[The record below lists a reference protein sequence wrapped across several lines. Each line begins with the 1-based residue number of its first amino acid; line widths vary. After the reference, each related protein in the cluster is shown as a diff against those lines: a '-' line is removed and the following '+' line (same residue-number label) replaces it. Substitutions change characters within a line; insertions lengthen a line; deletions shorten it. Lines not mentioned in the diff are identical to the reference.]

1 MANKNVPE
9 ETSFYIHG
17 VAALQHGSFERP
29 AVGVEQGNPQVGE
42 GQAAHRISKVFLVF
56 SVFHLCFM
64 QCSCTVSAILLF
76 IYILSFDN
84 AFGRWYAS
92 CYTIILSLFVGRIGI
107 LYLKKLLRHEAQEKQ
122 KHTCMYTMYTCIQ
135 FFESICKR
143 RQGWSHDCVEKGV
156 EQFRHKQ
163 KFQKREKTV
172 SRLRKRLLVSVIM
185 KELSAVRYWEVKVKS
200 MKRR

>member
-64 QCSCTVSAILLF
+64 QCSCTVSVILLF
-76 IYILSFDN
+76 IYIYISLLTMLLGDDMQVAIQSFSP
-84 AFGRWYAS
+84 FSWEGLVFFTWRS
-92 CYTIILSLFVGRIGI
+92 CWGMKH
-107 LYLKKLLRHEAQEKQ
+107 KKSKNIHV
-122 KHTCMYTMYTCIQ
+122 CIQ
-135 FFESICKR
+135 CI
-143 RQGWSHDCVEKGV
+143 HVY
-156 EQFRHKQ
+156 
-163 KFQKREKTV
+163 KFLKVFARDVKAEATTV
-172 SRLRKRLLVSVIM
+172 
-185 KELSAVRYWEVKVKS
+185 
-200 MKRR
+200 

>member
-1 MANKNVPE
+1 M
-9 ETSFYIHG
+9 
-17 VAALQHGSFERP
+17 AALQHGSFERP

-42 GQAAHRISKVFLVF
+42 GQTAHRISKVFLVF
-56 SVFHLCFM
+56 SVFHRCFM
-64 QCSCTVSAILLF
+64 QCSCTVSVILLF
-76 IYILSFDN
+76 IYIYISLLTMLLGDDMQVAIQSF
-84 AFGRWYAS
+84 S
-92 CYTIILSLFVGRIGI
+92 SLFVGRIGI

-122 KHTCMYTMYTCIQ
+122 KHTCMYTMYKCTQI
-135 FFESICKR
+135 FECICKR
-143 RQGWSHDCVEKGV
+143 RQGWSHDCVAKGV